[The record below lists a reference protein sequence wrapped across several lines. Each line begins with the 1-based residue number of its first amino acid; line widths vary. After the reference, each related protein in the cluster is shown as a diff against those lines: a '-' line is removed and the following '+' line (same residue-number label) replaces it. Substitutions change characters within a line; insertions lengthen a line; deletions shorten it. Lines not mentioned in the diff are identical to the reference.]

1 MLRTR
6 TFLST
11 ALTSVLLLVFAGP
24 AFAGPVSPD
33 EGSTTGDA
41 VVPASVPSDAG
52 NSLWTYI
59 GYAAA
64 VIVVIGLAAVVST
77 LLARHAHQHAPHPA

>member
-1 MLRTR
+1 M
-6 TFLST
+6 
-11 ALTSVLLLVFAGP
+11 
-24 AFAGPVSPD
+24 
-33 EGSTTGDA
+33 
-41 VVPASVPSDAG
+41 PASVPSNAG

-64 VIVVIGLAAVVST
+64 VIVVIGLVAVVST